1 LVSPKR
7 HIVIPDCQVR
17 PDVELSHLTHIGN
30 YIAAKHPDVVVNL
43 GDFADMPS
51 LSSYDV
57 GKASA
62 EGKRYAADIAATKR
76 GMDLLMAPIRAERT
90 KTHRKWKP
98 ELVLTLGN
106 HEDRIAREANVNPR
120 LKGTIS
126 VQDLEY
132 EKQGWEVCPF
142 LGVRVLD
149 RIEYSHYF
157 VSGAMG
163 RPVSSAAA
171 LLRQRQCSAI
181 MGHVQRIDMA
191 VHPNTQYVSLFAG
204 IAYSHDEPYL
214 TPQGQNTKRGIWV
227 LNEIRN
233 GTFDPMFVSLEFLK
247 RRYS

>member
-1 LVSPKR
+1 MQPRK

-17 PDVELSHLTHIGN
+17 PDVDLSHLTWIGN

-62 EGKRYAADIAATKR
+62 EGKRYAKDVAAAKE
-76 GMDLLMAPIRAERT
+76 GMELLMAPIRAERT
-90 KTHRKWKP
+90 RTHRKWKP

-106 HEDRIAREANVNPR
+106 HEDRITREANANA
-120 LKGTIS
+120 KFQGTLRM
-126 VQDLEY
+126 QDLGY
-132 EKQGWEVCPF
+132 ESAGWKVVPF
-142 LGVRVLD
+142 LQVMELD
-149 RIEYSHYF
+149 RIQYAHFF
-157 VSGAMG
+157 VSGVMG
-163 RPVSSAAA
+163 RPVNSAAQ
-171 LLRQRQCSAI
+171 LLRQRQSSAV

-191 VHPNTQYVSLFAG
+191 VHPNTQYVGLFAG
-204 IAYSHDEPYL
+204 IAYTHDEPYL

>member
-1 LVSPKR
+1 MSPRK
-7 HIVIPDCQVR
+7 HVVIPDCQVR
-17 PDVELSHLTHIGN
+17 PDVDLSHLTWIGR

-62 EGKRYAADIAATKR
+62 EGKRYAKDVAAAKE
-76 GMDLLMAPIRAERT
+76 GMELLMAPIRAERT
-90 KTHRKWKP
+90 RTHRKWKP

-106 HEDRIAREANVNPR
+106 HEDRIDREAHANPK

-126 VQDLEY
+126 VQDLGYKE
-132 EKQGWEVCPF
+132 QGWEVCPF
-142 LGVRVLD
+142 LSVRVLD

-163 RPVSSAAA
+163 RPVSSASA
-171 LLRQRQCSAI
+171 LLRQRQCSAV
-181 MGHVQRIDMA
+181 MGHVQRVDMA
-191 VHPNTQYVSLFAG
+191 VHPNTQYVALFAG
-204 IAYSHDEPYL
+204 IAYTHDEPYL